1 MTFNEIR
8 FALRV
13 NGVGNE
19 DIEML
24 IEYAKKQG
32 TDYEKLDDMLVQ
44 MGYEKVFTDDFF
56 GWHDEDDEEYDDE
69 YFSSEKI
76 RHKHVWEE

>member
-44 MGYEKVFTDDFF
+44 MGYEKVFTDEFF
-56 GWHDEDDEEYDDE
+56 GWLDIDDDDFDDE
-69 YFSSEKI
+69 YFTTEKI
-76 RHKHVWEE
+76 QHKHIWEE